1 MAYSYSDITFLE
13 NPFSFSVTLKTSL
26 EPLRTIFPWCP
37 LGLQLCSG
45 RCPFNQ
51 EKCLHRC
58 GIEDRNGSLRSPKLP
73 SSPPADYFGQIAAFI
88 GLYRLAGDDNVVLC
102 VILRERGS
110 LGEPKANRSFLFY
123 SSIIK
128 PVITPILDL
137 LFLEKSNT
145 PIRTVISIKILFH
158 YRLGYWTCF
167 F

>member
-1 MAYSYSDITFLE
+1 MLT
-13 NPFSFSVTLKTSL
+13 
-26 EPLRTIFPWCP
+26 PLWKQKIGTARY
-37 LGLQLCSG
+37 
-45 RCPFNQ
+45 
-51 EKCLHRC
+51 
-58 GIEDRNGSLRSPKLP
+58 RSPKLP
-73 SSPPADYFGQIAAFI
+73 PLPPLVKLSWQIAAVGKLQLLALLVFI
-88 GLYRLAGDDNVVLC
+88 DWRGNDNVVLC
-102 VILRERGS
+102 VISRENRGS

-145 PIRTVISIKILFH
+145 PIRINISLKILFH